1 MGKIKIYNSGDDLE
15 MKLPGELVYFLKNNK
30 VVDGRQ
36 YYRVSVTKKHKI
48 DQTTGVDNFQFVLT
62 ISNYWSDYNW
72 DNAKYNKGQRT
83 SFKKSFLTFKNT
95 FSIPWSLL
103 MKTYT
108 KSNGRISATDSYEVD
123 YSILEKDDRF
133 TIICYFNIG
142 EIVNLPSPNADGFSN
157 VVTDVFSGR
166 LYSSDISH
174 ALHNHLDEFYHFIKF
189 TTDSFVYVTKDK
201 FHDVLLNN
209 GYNRKNIDLDEENSM
224 NIFGNHAR
232 TMSLSKFMIRVFPK
246 HDPKVLQQY
255 IEYNK
260 MLSNYDPSMFSIVTG
275 SDISKYYA
283 VNSYFTT
290 TGDLGTS
297 CMRHDDKQAV
307 VQFYDK
313 NSNISLIVAK
323 PPGSDSIIGRALLWT
338 TTDGT
343 KIMDRIYTSNSK
355 LVSLFHKYA
364 AENGFLNIYEVRKH
378 RGKKDFTAMSPAN
391 WLTDYDRNYIVDLQY
406 IPDNLAKAS
415 LATKFVQAFTTRA
428 VTITNSLH
436 LPYIDNFNLINAGT
450 KQASLLPIENTFGC
464 TVSETLIDINNYLII
479 GNSVYNGDLVT
490 NNNGVPT
497 LNTDVVELDSPTLV
511 PKEEEEDEDYDD
523 FDLDDDDYT
532 DEELELETIVAV
544 TQDLVD
550 ISNVYANPNLDDNI
564 VTNMVRT
571 SDARRYYN
579 NTTPQAILDY
589 FNIIRE
595 QNQDTQNV

>member
-15 MKLPGELVYFLKNNK
+15 MKLPGELVYFLKNNR

-36 YYRVSVTKKHKI
+36 YYRVSVTKKHRA
-48 DQTTGVDNFQFVLT
+48 DDNTFQYVLT
-62 ISNYWSDYNW
+62 ISNYWSDGNW

-83 SFKKSFLTFKNT
+83 SFKKSQLSYKDTFN
-95 FSIPWSLL
+95 IPWSLL

-133 TIICYFNIG
+133 TIISYFNIG
-142 EIVNLPSPNADGFSN
+142 EIVNLPTANIDGFST
-157 VVTDVFSGR
+157 VVTDVFSGS
-166 LYSSDISH
+166 LYGSDISH
-174 ALHNHLDEFYHFIKF
+174 ALSKHLDEFYHFIKF

-201 FHDVLLNN
+201 FYDVLLNN
-209 GYNRKNIDLDEENSM
+209 GYNRRNIDLDEDNSM

-232 TMSLSKFMIRVFPK
+232 TISLSKFMIRVFPK

-283 VNSYFTT
+283 VNSYFTN

-297 CMRHDDKQAV
+297 CMKHDDKQAV

-313 NSNISLIVAK
+313 NSNISLIIAK

-378 RGKKDFTAMSPAN
+378 KDKKDFTAMSPVY
-391 WLTDYDRNYIVDLQY
+391 WLLDYDRNYIVDLQY
-406 IPDNLAKAS
+406 IPDNLANAS
-415 LATKFVQAFTTRA
+415 LSTKFINAFTTRA
-428 VTITNSLH
+428 VVITNSLQ
-436 LPYIDNFNLINAGT
+436 LPYIDNFNLINANSM
-450 KQASLLPIENTFGC
+450 QASLLPIEDTFGC
-464 TVSETLIDINNYLII
+464 TVSETIIDINNYVII
-479 GNSVYNGDLVT
+479 GDSVYNGDLVS
-490 NNNGVPT
+490 NRNGVPT
-497 LNTDVVELDSPTLV
+497 LNTDVVTLDSPTLV
-511 PKEEEEDEDYDD
+511 PEEEEEDEDFDD
-523 FDLDDDDYT
+523 FDLDDDDDYT

-550 ISNVYANPNLDDNI
+550 ISNVYANPNLDDNT
-564 VTNMVRT
+564 VTNTVRT
-571 SDARRYYN
+571 SDPGRY
-579 NTTPQAILDY
+579 THITPQSILDY
-589 FNIIRE
+589 FNIVPQRE